1 MWLEDSRA
9 IWQKEG
15 MTTDNPFGPG
25 GRYHEI
31 FRRQREQQ
39 ALIRRALGPAYELQQ
54 KMKAMQDVLPAFTK
68 LQQSG
73 VLANIAALENVGTI
87 SSLQA
92 ATKLHSERFKA
103 LEALATPA
111 WMVALKKTAI
121 GIDRDRGILGTQKVL
136 AASSV
141 PDVLK
146 LARTVNIN
154 EASIPALMAASRW
167 TDRFRTL
174 SQGFAGNLEGI
185 RLAAERAQFID
196 MATLRAS
203 VGRVAKSSA
212 MIAAE
217 QVLEAHRLVE
227 AISQADTPEQSAT
240 LFAAF
245 VSIMGALFQAFGE
258 NTVKELRGIG
268 AIKLIE
274 LFMLAVAIFQFAVPA
289 DLSPAEKK
297 VHAEMQA
304 DVEALQE
311 KIDQILATN
320 AAAENAYVEG
330 LPRAELK
337 REATIRRDPQGKAA
351 VLMRGDKGMELAIKE
366 SRGKWHLVVYRDA
379 LTDQLS
385 EGWVYAPAVLVYGAP
400 AD

>member
-1 MWLEDSRA
+1 MED
-9 IWQKEG
+9 
-15 MTTDNPFGPG
+15 MTTDDPFGPDG
-25 GRYHEI
+25 PLHE
-31 FRRQREQQ
+31 FFKRQREQQ
-39 ALIRRALGPAYELQQ
+39 ELIRRALGPSYELQQ
-54 KMKAMQDVLPAFTK
+54 KMKAMQDVIPAFTK

-73 VLANIAALENVGTI
+73 VLANIAALENSGTL

-92 ATKLHSERFKA
+92 VTKLHSDRFKA
-103 LEALATPA
+103 LAALATPA
-111 WMVALKKTAI
+111 WMIALQKTAI
-121 GIDRDRGILGTQKVL
+121 GIDRDRVGILGTQKLL
-136 AASSV
+136 AASTV

-146 LARTVNIN
+146 FARTLSIN

-174 SQGFAGNLEGI
+174 GQSFAGNLDGI
-185 RLAAERAQFID
+185 RLAAKRAQFID

-203 VGRVAKSSA
+203 ADRVAMSST

-217 QVLEAHRLVE
+217 QVLEAHRLIE
-227 AISQADTPEQSAT
+227 AIGQADTPEQSAT

-245 VSIMGALFQAFGE
+245 VSIMGALFQTFGE

-274 LFMLAVAIFQFAVPA
+274 LFMVAVAIFQFAVPG

-304 DVEALQE
+304 EIETLQE
-311 KIDQILATN
+311 KIDQILAAN
-320 AAAENAYVEG
+320 AAAEDAYVDG
-330 LPRAELK
+330 LPRGELK
-337 REATIRRDPQGKAA
+337 REAALRRDPQGRAA
-351 VLMRGDKGMELAIKE
+351 VLMRGDKGLELAIKE
-366 SRGKWHLVVYRDA
+366 NRGKWRLVVYRDT

-385 EGWVYAPAVLVYGAP
+385 EGWVYAAAILVH
-400 AD
+400 DTSV

>member
-1 MWLEDSRA
+1 MED
-9 IWQKEG
+9 

-25 GRYHEI
+25 GRHHEI
-31 FRRQREQQ
+31 FKRQREQQ
-39 ALIRRALGPAYELQQ
+39 ELIRHALGPGYELQQ
-54 KMKAMQDVLPAFTK
+54 KMKAMQDVIPAFTK
-68 LQQSG
+68 LQESG
-73 VLANIAALENVGTI
+73 VLANVAALESSGTL

-92 ATKLHSERFKA
+92 ATKLHSNRFKA

-111 WMVALKKTAI
+111 WMVALQKTAI
-121 GIDRDRGILGTQKVL
+121 GIDRDRLGVLGTQKLL

-146 LARTVNIN
+146 LARTVSVNQAAIV
-154 EASIPALMAASRW
+154 ALMTASRW

-174 SQGFAGNLEGI
+174 SQSFAGNLEGI

-203 VGRVAKSSA
+203 AGLVAKSSA
-212 MIAAE
+212 MIASE
-217 QVLEAHRLVE
+217 QVLEAHRLIE
-227 AISQADTPEQSAT
+227 AISQADTPEQGAT

-245 VSIMGALFQAFGE
+245 VSVMGALFQAFGE

-274 LFMLAVAIFQFAVPA
+274 LFMLAVAIFQFAVPT

-304 DVEALQE
+304 EAKALQE
-311 KIDQILATN
+311 KMDQILAAN
-320 AAAENAYVEG
+320 AVAENAYVEG
-330 LPRAELK
+330 LPRAELT
-337 REATIRRDPQGKAA
+337 RDAAIRRNPQGKAA
-351 VLMRGDKGMELAIKE
+351 VLMRGDKGLELAIKE

-400 AD
+400 TD